1 MWRKEKHGER
11 KRNVEEGSET
21 KRKKEKGV
29 GSRVNVEEHGVGG
42 RKKEVHRRKVEEGGR

>member
-42 RKKEVHRRKVEEGGR
+42 RKKEMKHFYVNEVL